1 MENILT
7 PNQCYLGFYKV
18 EHFDMIKINNNFDI
32 DLLNNSENKKDNI
45 IILWYNNWKK
55 FIKNNNIYNNKANND
70 KNKSINKELNIDD
83 ILNYC

>member
-1 MENILT
+1 
-7 PNQCYLGFYKV
+7 
-18 EHFDMIKINNNFDI
+18 MIKINNNFDI

>member
-45 IILWYNNWKK
+45 IIL
-55 FIKNNNIYNNKANND
+55 
-70 KNKSINKELNIDD
+70 
-83 ILNYC
+83 